1 MKDDIKFAVALSALG
16 NPGDRFMSGYKKDR
30 SIGEMFSLAAES
42 GVKGLE
48 FVYGRDI
55 TPGNVNEIREYMDK
69 YKMKCFDVLPN
80 LFGREEYVRGSITS
94 TDPKVREQAKDEIRA
109 VIDITKQ
116 IGGNMLNIWAGQDG
130 YDYPFE
136 VNYLKAWEAMITT
149 LQEMADYDPSVK
161 LALEYK
167 FKEPRLHCYISTISK
182 ALLLTEAIKRP
193 NVGIIL
199 DIGHAIMAYENAAE
213 SLALARMF
221 GNRLFGMH
229 INDTRPDWDWDLNV
243 GAVHFLDTLEW
254 LYWVDKVGYDDF
266 YTLDIW
272 PARLDT
278 VESIKESIAWIKA
291 MRKALGRIGDKQ
303 IEEMIAERNPVNAMR
318 IVREAVFR

>member
-1 MKDDIKFAVALSALG
+1 MKNDIKFAVAISALG

-30 SIGEMFSLAAES
+30 SVADMFSLAAGS
-42 GVKGLE
+42 GVSGLE

-55 TPGNVNEIREYMDK
+55 TPGNVNEIKEHMDK
-69 YKMKCFDVLPN
+69 YRMKCFDVLPN

-94 TDPKVREQAKDEIRA
+94 TDPLIREKAKDEIRE
-109 VIDITKQ
+109 VMNITKQ

-136 VNYLKAWEAMITT
+136 VDYTQAWENMVMA
-149 LQEMADYDPSVK
+149 LQEVADFDPSIK

-167 FKEPRLHCYISTISK
+167 FKEPRLHCFISTVSK
-182 ALLLTEAIKRP
+182 ALLLTEAVKRP

-199 DIGHAIMAYENAAE
+199 DTGHAIMAFENAAE
-213 SLALARMF
+213 SLALVKIF
-221 GNRLFGMH
+221 GNRLFGLH

-254 LYWVDKVGYDDF
+254 LYWVDRVGYDDF
-266 YTLDIW
+266 YCLDIW
-272 PARLDT
+272 PARIDT
-278 VESIKESIAWIKA
+278 VEAIKESIEWITA
-291 MRKALGRIGDKQ
+291 MRKALMRIGDTK
-303 IEEMIAERNPVNAMR
+303 IEEMIAERNPVAAMR
-318 IVREAVFR
+318 IVRQAIFS